1 MKYLYG
7 DATPF
12 PLDEN
17 FIETLSAATDA
28 CVALFQVD
36 LEMRDRQER
45 AASIRQRS
53 LEELGYLDRL
63 SQTVESAL
71 TPLLPGEEAIYA
83 AQRTASTIARSARAA
98 VEQARESVIR
108 EREAAIKN
116 TIGNDLA
123 SRVLE
128 ATNDFVLSHQLP
140 KTRWGISWSYN
151 WESAQTEL
159 LMTATSECGLATEL
173 MGSIPSDERWS
184 VPLRIA
190 DVDPHTQL
198 TIQRSGSWLSRL
210 FRGSHE
216 SISGFYITQIELRD
230 KEARFKVHRSLKPGA
245 VGYEVRVRGASQS
258 SPLVCPIGTNREDA
272 EPIPVYGDDAVNL
285 TSLWGAVEKELRT
298 LVRFRTRMLRAS
310 LHNNDIAGLEEPAE
324 LAEVILMTLAPFVRE
339 MRLRS
344 RVPGELVLKRELGN
358 GRREELFVPR
368 QALES
373 KFTALPHEQQR
384 YFQAAG
390 LGSEAT
396 VEFVQRT
403 YPREI
408 EPGYT
413 DEMPTQI
420 PRLALEGAGNVVAA

>member
-45 AASIRQRS
+45 AATIRQRS

-63 SQTVESAL
+63 SQTLESAL
-71 TPLLPGEEAIYA
+71 APMLPGEEAVYA
-83 AQRTASTIARSARAA
+83 AQRTASTIARSARATI
-98 VEQARESVIR
+98 EQAREGVVR

-116 TIGNDLA
+116 TIGSDLA
-123 SRVLE
+123 NRVLK
-128 ATNDFVLSHQLP
+128 ATGDFVLSHQLP
-140 KTRWGISWSYN
+140 KTRWGVSWSYD
-151 WESAQTEL
+151 WESAQVSL
-159 LMTATSECGLATEL
+159 QLTAAAECGLTAEL
-173 MGSIPSDERWS
+173 AGSIPSDERWS

-198 TIQRSGSWLSRL
+198 TIQRGGSWLSRL
-210 FRGSHE
+210 LKGSQQ
-216 SISGFYITQIELRD
+216 SISGFYITHIELSGKD
-230 KEARFKVHRSLKPGA
+230 ARFKVHRSLKPGA
-245 VGYEVRVRGASQS
+245 IGYEIRIRGASQG
-258 SPLVCPIGTNREDA
+258 SPLVCPLEASGDG

-285 TSLWGAVEKELRT
+285 TSLWSAIEKELRG
-298 LVRFRTRMLRAS
+298 LIRFRTRLLRAS
-310 LHNNDIAGLEEPAE
+310 LRQSDVGDLEEPAE
-324 LAEVILMTLAPFVRE
+324 LAETILMALAPYIRE

-373 KFTALPHEQQR
+373 KFQALPHEQQR

-396 VEFVQRT
+396 TEFVQRT

-408 EPGYT
+408 APGYT
-413 DEMPTQI
+413 DEIPTQI
-420 PRLALEGAGNVVAA
+420 PRLALEGAGTVAA

>member
-45 AASIRQRS
+45 AAAIRQRS

-63 SQTVESAL
+63 AQTVDAAL
-71 TPLLPGEEAIYA
+71 APMLPGEEAIYA
-83 AQRTASTIARSARAA
+83 AQRTASTISRSARATID
-98 VEQARESVIR
+98 QARQGVVR
-108 EREAAIKN
+108 ERDAAIKS
-116 TIGNDLA
+116 TIGSDLA
-123 SRVLE
+123 GQVVE
-128 ATNDFVLSHQLP
+128 AVSGFVLAHQLP

-151 WESAQTEL
+151 WESGQAEL
-159 LMTATSECGLATEL
+159 LLTGAAECGLTTEL
-173 MGSIPSDERWS
+173 MGSIPTDERWS
-184 VPLRIA
+184 VPQRIA

-210 FRGSHE
+210 LKGSHE
-216 SISGFYITQIELRD
+216 RISGFFITQVELRD

-245 VGYEVRVRGASQS
+245 TGYEIRVRGAAHS
-258 SPLVCPIGTNREDA
+258 SPLVCPLGQEDA
-272 EPIPVYGDDAVNL
+272 EPIPVHGDDAVNL
-285 TSLWGAVEKELRT
+285 TSLWSAIEKELRA
-298 LVRFRTRMLRAS
+298 LVRFRDRMLRAS
-310 LHNNDIAGLEEPAE
+310 LQNHDIATLEEPAE
-324 LAEVILMTLAPFVRE
+324 LAEVVLMTLAPFIRE

-368 QALES
+368 QALER
-373 KFTALPHEQQR
+373 KFASLPQEQQR

-396 VEFVQRT
+396 VEFVQRS
-403 YPREI
+403 YSRQA
-408 EPGYT
+408 EPGHT
-413 DEMPTQI
+413 DEMPTQV
-420 PRLALEGAGNVVAA
+420 PRRALEGAGNVVAA

>member
-36 LEMRDRQER
+36 LDLRDRQDR

-53 LEELGYLDRL
+53 VDELGYLDGL
-63 SQTVESAL
+63 GQAIEAAL
-71 TPLLPGEEAIYA
+71 APMLRTEEPLYA

-98 VEQARESVIR
+98 VDQARESVIR
-108 EREAAIKN
+108 EREAAIKS

-123 SRVLE
+123 SRVHKAL
-128 ATNDFVLSHQLP
+128 NDFVVAHQIP
-140 KTRWGISWSYN
+140 KTRWALSWTYN
-151 WESAQTEL
+151 WESTQIEL
-159 LMTATSECGLATEL
+159 LMTAISECGLTTDFT
-173 MGSIPSDERWS
+173 GSIPSDERWS

-198 TIQRSGSWLSRL
+198 TIQRDGSWLARL
-210 FRGSHE
+210 FKGSHE
-216 SISGFYITQIELRD
+216 SISGFFITKIEFRD
-230 KEARFKVHRSLKPGA
+230 KEARFQVHRNLKPGA
-245 VGYEVRVRGASQS
+245 SGYEIRIRGANQA
-258 SPLVCPIGTNREDA
+258 SPLVCPLNKEDA
-272 EPIPVYGDDAVNL
+272 EPIPVHGDDALNL
-285 TSLWGAVEKELRT
+285 TSLWSRIEKELLG
-298 LVRFRTRMLRAS
+298 LVRFRAHMLRAS
-310 LHNNDIAGLEEPAE
+310 LNNADIANLEDPGE
-324 LAEVILMTLAPFVRE
+324 LAAVILMTLAPIVRE

-344 RVPGELVLKRELGN
+344 RVPGELVLKRDLGN

-373 KFTALPHEQQR
+373 KFAELPIEQQR
-384 YFQAAG
+384 FFQAAG

-396 VEFVQRT
+396 TEFVHRA
-403 YPREI
+403 YSRESQV
-408 EPGYT
+408 GHT
-413 DEMPTQI
+413 DEIPTQV
-420 PRLALEGAGNVVAA
+420 PRRAPEGSGAVVAA

>member
-28 CVALFQVD
+28 CVALFEVD

-71 TPLLPGEEAIYA
+71 SPMLPGEEAIYA
-83 AQRTASTIARSARAA
+83 AQRTASTIARSARATI
-98 VEQARESVIR
+98 EQARESVIR

-123 SRVLE
+123 SRVIK
-128 ATNDFVLSHQLP
+128 ATNDFALSHQLP
-140 KTRWGISWSYN
+140 KTRWAISWSYN
-151 WESAQTEL
+151 LENAQVEL
-159 LMTATSECGLATEL
+159 LLTAAAECGLTTEL
-173 MGSIPSDERWS
+173 RGNIPSDERWS
-184 VPLRIA
+184 VPLRIS

-210 FRGSHE
+210 FKGSHE
-216 SISGFYITQIELRD
+216 SINGFYITQVELRD

-245 VGYEVRVRGASQS
+245 MGYEIRVRGASQS
-258 SPLVCPIGTNREDA
+258 SPLVCPIGTGEGA

-285 TSLWGAVEKELRT
+285 TSLWSAIEKELRT
-298 LVRFRTRMLRAS
+298 LIRFRSRMLRAS
-310 LHNNDIAGLEEPAE
+310 LHNNDIGNLEEPAE
-324 LAEVILMTLAPFVRE
+324 LAEVMLMTLAPFVRE

-373 KFTALPHEQQR
+373 KFSTLPHEQQR
-384 YFQAAG
+384 FFQAAG

-396 VEFVQRT
+396 TEFVQRS

-413 DEMPTQI
+413 DEIPTQI